1 MTRQPFLLAEGWTE
15 VLDGDDTARDIFN
28 NHYSRY
34 FYKDGRK
41 PKLFVGPGQKMVL
54 LTPEADALFV
64 WRKFLSGDKNEGVNC
79 MVFRNESPRRS
90 SALIEEA
97 CEKAWDRWPA
107 ERLYTYVNPR
117 AIRSNNPGCCFKHAG
132 WKPCGETK
140 WNKLLILEKWP

>member
-15 VLDGDDTARDIFN
+15 VLDGDNTARDIFN

-34 FYKDGRK
+34 FYKDGRQ

-64 WRKFLSGDKNEGVNC
+64 WRKFLSGDGNKGVNC
-79 MVFRNESPRRS
+79 AIFRNESSRRS
-90 SALIEEA
+90 SELIEEA
-97 CEKAWDRWPA
+97 CQKAWDRWPA

-117 AIRSNNPGCCFKHAG
+117 AIRSQNPGCCFKHAG
-132 WKPCGETK
+132 WKSCGETK